1 MKEIIATGKTVDLA
15 IEEACQQLGVPR
27 EKAEFEIIDLPKKGL
42 FGLKTYPAKVRVFV
56 KEDKAEMAV
65 EYISSILRAMGAQSF
80 SATPSLEGENL
91 HITLQGDD
99 LGFVIGRRG
108 ETIDA
113 IQYLTSLAVNR
124 LDGDYMRI
132 TIDSGNFREKRE
144 KTLESLAKRL
154 ARNVVRSGRS
164 VTLEPMNPYERRI
177 IHATVST
184 IEGATSSSIGEE
196 PNRRVVI
203 SSTNPVKKNNNYKGK
218 KKPYNNKGGR
228 RSGSRRAEHVD
239 QTVEKVHAAKKQK
252 DHQDNRQSQI
262 HAVQDPGR
270 LLHPGHQLIL
280 LHAGHLCPHK
290 MHTGLLHIGQ
300 HHGKHQHAHAAYP
313 VGKASP
319 EEHALRQSLH
329 VRQDGRSCG
338 GKPGNR
344 LKKSVHVAGN
354 ASGQG
359 KGHSAK
365 QGP

>member
-203 SSTNPVKKNNNYKGK
+203 SSTIPGKKNNNYKGK
-218 KKPYNNKGGR
+218 IKPYNTNGGR
-228 RSGSRRAEHVD
+228 RSGSRRPQGE
-239 QTVEKVHAAKKQK
+239 
-252 DHQDNRQSQI
+252 
-262 HAVQDPGR
+262 
-270 LLHPGHQLIL
+270 
-280 LHAGHLCPHK
+280 
-290 MHTGLLHIGQ
+290 
-300 HHGKHQHAHAAYP
+300 GK
-313 VGKASP
+313 
-319 EEHALRQSLH
+319 
-329 VRQDGRSCG
+329 
-338 GKPGNR
+338 
-344 LKKSVHVAGN
+344 
-354 ASGQG
+354 GQG
-359 KGHSAK
+359 QNQENREGGEKKPYVFRQNSNREEGENRRRQPRKDSYKGERRQEEKAASNDNIRSEVPRSTPPSEAQDKPLYAK
-365 QGP
+365 IDLD

>member
-15 IEEACQQLGVPR
+15 IEEGCHQLNVDR

-80 SATPSLEGENL
+80 TAESSQEGENL
-91 HITLQGDD
+91 HVTLQGDD

-113 IQYLTSLAVNR
+113 IQYLTSLAINR

-154 ARNVVRSGRS
+154 ARNVVRTGRS

-203 SSTNPVKKNNNYKGK
+203 SSTNPVKKSGGYKGK
-218 KKPYNNKGGR
+218 KKPYNKGGR
-228 RSGSRRAEHVD
+228 RSGPRRPQGDNKGQENREGAEKKPYVFR
-239 QTVEKVHAAKKQK
+239 QNQNREEGEGGRRRPPRQGGYKGERRQEERVASNENVRSEVPRSAAPSES
-252 DHQDNRQSQI
+252 QD
-262 HAVQDPGR
+262 
-270 LLHPGHQLIL
+270 
-280 LHAGHLCPHK
+280 
-290 MHTGLLHIGQ
+290 
-300 HHGKHQHAHAAYP
+300 
-313 VGKASP
+313 
-319 EEHALRQSLH
+319 
-329 VRQDGRSCG
+329 
-338 GKPGNR
+338 KP
-344 LKKSVHVAGN
+344 LY
-354 ASGQG
+354 
-359 KGHSAK
+359 AK
-365 QGP
+365 IDLE

>member
-1 MKEIIATGKTVDLA
+1 M
-15 IEEACQQLGVPR
+15 
-27 EKAEFEIIDLPKKGL
+27 
-42 FGLKTYPAKVRVFV
+42 RVFV

-228 RSGSRRAEHVD
+228 RSGSRRPQGE
-239 QTVEKVHAAKKQK
+239 
-252 DHQDNRQSQI
+252 
-262 HAVQDPGR
+262 
-270 LLHPGHQLIL
+270 
-280 LHAGHLCPHK
+280 
-290 MHTGLLHIGQ
+290 
-300 HHGKHQHAHAAYP
+300 GK
-313 VGKASP
+313 
-319 EEHALRQSLH
+319 
-329 VRQDGRSCG
+329 
-338 GKPGNR
+338 
-344 LKKSVHVAGN
+344 
-354 ASGQG
+354 GQG
-359 KGHSAK
+359 QNQENREGGEKKPYVFRQNSNREEGENRRRQPRKDSYKGERRQEEKAASNDNIRSEVPRSTPPSERRTSRSTQRLIWTK
-365 QGP
+365 IKLFPMGESIRFRPFFCKIKEKER

>member
-65 EYISSILRAMGAQSF
+65 EYISSILRAMGARSF

-228 RSGSRRAEHVD
+228 RSGSRRPQGE
-239 QTVEKVHAAKKQK
+239 
-252 DHQDNRQSQI
+252 
-262 HAVQDPGR
+262 
-270 LLHPGHQLIL
+270 
-280 LHAGHLCPHK
+280 
-290 MHTGLLHIGQ
+290 
-300 HHGKHQHAHAAYP
+300 GK
-313 VGKASP
+313 
-319 EEHALRQSLH
+319 
-329 VRQDGRSCG
+329 
-338 GKPGNR
+338 
-344 LKKSVHVAGN
+344 
-354 ASGQG
+354 GQG
-359 KGHSAK
+359 QNQENREGGEKKPYVFRQNSNREEGENRRRQPRKDSYKGERRQEEKAASNDNIRSEVPRSTPPSEAQDKPLYAK
-365 QGP
+365 IDLD